1 MFERQKFNVDHKE
14 FWLATEGVKRKLILS
29 RSSVWLDL
37 ARSRCLWVTLTP
49 ATHSIVKQDLVWF
62 AAICCKLWRHSSMEV
77 WWITHYNMAEYGRVM
92 PWFLWKRWV
101 TLTAAH
107 PLVSSQLT
115 HHPLNLLPEYP
126 ARPPLVATL
135 ESKLTNN
142 DLFLLAQTPPTDFIT
157 WVSLLL
163 SWMVQRRSFSN
174 IYEDVFRV

>member
-1 MFERQKFNVDHKE
+1 MMIWKSKERKSLDFPQVYERQKFNVDHKE

-62 AAICCKLWRHSSMEV
+62 AGICCKLWWHSSMEV
-77 WWITHYNMAEYGRVM
+77 WWITRYNMAEYGRVM
-92 PWFLWKRWV
+92 PWFLWKRWG

-115 HHPLNLLPEYP
+115 HHPLNL
-126 ARPPLVATL
+126 
-135 ESKLTNN
+135 S
-142 DLFLLAQTPPTDFIT
+142 PTAGCHFGIQVDKQWF
-157 WVSLLL
+157 
-163 SWMVQRRSFSN
+163 
-174 IYEDVFRV
+174 

>member
-1 MFERQKFNVDHKE
+1 MYERQEFNVDHKE

-62 AAICCKLWRHSSMEV
+62 AGICCGTVV
-77 WWITHYNMAEYGRVM
+77 WKYGGSQYGRVWKGDAM
-92 PWFLWKRWV
+92 VPLEKVSDSDSCSPTSQQSTHPPPTQFIAHRWLPLWNPSWQ
-101 TLTAAH
+101 TMIL
-107 PLVSSQLT
+107 
-115 HHPLNLLPEYP
+115 
-126 ARPPLVATL
+126 
-135 ESKLTNN
+135 
-142 DLFLLAQTPPTDFIT
+142 DLFLLAPTPPADFIT
-157 WVSLLL
+157 WISLLL